1 MKIYPFKTLLYSAL
15 LLCALRASAQT
26 YSIDW
31 STIDGGGGTSA
42 GGVYSVSGAVG
53 QPDAGTMSGGN
64 YTLEGGF
71 WGFISAV
78 QSPGAPLLSIF
89 HTGTNT
95 LAIIWPSPSIGWNL
109 QQNTNSVVSAN
120 WSNLDGAVQDDGA
133 TRTLII
139 NPSTGNRFF
148 RLFKP

>member
-1 MKIYPFKTLLYSAL
+1 MKIYPIKTLLCSAL
-15 LLCALRASAQT
+15 LLSALRASAQT

-42 GGVYSVSGAVG
+42 GGVFSVSGAVG
-53 QPDAGTMSGGN
+53 QPDAGAMSGGN

-78 QSPGAPLLSIF
+78 QSPGGPLLSIF

-95 LAIIWPSPSIGWNL
+95 LAITWPSPSTGWNL

-120 WSNLDGAVQDDGA
+120 WGNLNGAVQDDG
-133 TRTLII
+133 TTKTLII
-139 NPSTGNRFF
+139 NPSTGNCFF